1 MKKDI
6 HAPGRP
12 IKVMTRAEATEVLTL
27 YETNTTR
34 QLAKKFKVSQATI
47 CKRLKKARGV
57 MGVMIVNGD

>member
-12 IKVMTRAEATEVLTL
+12 VKVMTQAEATELLTL

-34 QLAKKFKVSQATI
+34 QLAEKFKVSQATI
-47 CKRLKKARGV
+47 CKRLRKARGV
-57 MGVMIVNGD
+57 MINEQ

>member
-12 IKVMTRAEATEVLTL
+12 VKVMTQAEAELLTL

-34 QLAKKFKVSQATI
+34 QLAEKFRVSQATI
-47 CKRLKKARGV
+47 CKRLRKARGV
-57 MGVMIVNGD
+57 MINDQ

>member
-1 MKKDI
+1 MKKIRDI

-12 IKVMTRAEATEVLTL
+12 VKIMTRAEATELLTL

-34 QLAKKFKVSQATI
+34 QLAEKFRVSQATI

-57 MGVMIVNGD
+57 LINGDN

>member
-12 IKVMTRAEATEVLTL
+12 IKVMTPAEATELLTL

-34 QLAKKFKVSQATI
+34 QLAEKFKVSQATI

-57 MGVMIVNGD
+57 LMNGDN

>member
-1 MKKDI
+1 MKKNI

-12 IKVMTRAEATEVLTL
+12 IKVMTRAEATELLTL

>member
-1 MKKDI
+1 MKKNI

-12 IKVMTRAEATEVLTL
+12 VKIMTRAEATELLTL

-34 QLAKKFKVSQATI
+34 QLAEKFRVSQATI

-57 MGVMIVNGD
+57 LINGDN

>member
-12 IKVMTRAEATEVLTL
+12 VKVMTQAEATELLTL

-34 QLAKKFKVSQATI
+34 QLAEKFRVSQATI
-47 CKRLKKARGV
+47 CKRLRKARGV
-57 MGVMIVNGD
+57 LINDQ

>member
-1 MKKDI
+1 MKKMRDI

-12 IKVMTRAEATEVLTL
+12 VKIMTRAEATELLTL

-34 QLAKKFKVSQATI
+34 QLAEKFKVSQATI

-57 MGVMIVNGD
+57 LMNGDN

>member
-12 IKVMTRAEATEVLTL
+12 VKVMTQAEATELLTL

-34 QLAKKFKVSQATI
+34 
-47 CKRLKKARGV
+47 
-57 MGVMIVNGD
+57 

>member
-12 IKVMTRAEATEVLTL
+12 VKVMTQAEATELLTL

-34 QLAKKFKVSQATI
+34 QLAEKFRVSQATI

>member
-12 IKVMTRAEATEVLTL
+12 VKVMTQAEATELLTL

-34 QLAKKFKVSQATI
+34 QLAEKFRVSQTTI
-47 CKRLKKARGV
+47 CKRLRKARGV
-57 MGVMIVNGD
+57 MINDQ

>member
-1 MKKDI
+1 MKKNI

-12 IKVMTRAEATEVLTL
+12 VKIMTRAEATELLTL

>member
-1 MKKDI
+1 MKKNI

-12 IKVMTRAEATEVLTL
+12 VKIMTRAEATELLTL

-34 QLAKKFKVSQATI
+34 QLAEKFKVSQATI

-57 MGVMIVNGD
+57 MGVMIVNGN

>member
-1 MKKDI
+1 MRKDI

-12 IKVMTRAEATEVLTL
+12 IKVMTPAEATELLTL

-57 MGVMIVNGD
+57 LINGN

>member
-12 IKVMTRAEATEVLTL
+12 AMTMTHTEAQELLTL

-34 QLAKKFKVSQATI
+34 QLAEKFRVSQATI
-47 CKRLKKARGV
+47 CNRLRRARRV
-57 MGVMIVNGD
+57 IIDDINN

>member
-12 IKVMTRAEATEVLTL
+12 IKVMTPAEATELLTL

-57 MGVMIVNGD
+57 LINGN

>member
-1 MKKDI
+1 MKKIRDI

-12 IKVMTRAEATEVLTL
+12 VKIMTRAEATELLTL

-57 MGVMIVNGD
+57 LINGN

>member
-12 IKVMTRAEATEVLTL
+12 VKVMTQTEATELLTL

-34 QLAKKFKVSQATI
+34 QLAEKFRVSQATI

-57 MGVMIVNGD
+57 MGVMINAK

>member
-12 IKVMTRAEATEVLTL
+12 VKVMTQAEATELLRL

-34 QLAKKFKVSQATI
+34 QLAEKFRVSQATI
-47 CKRLKKARGV
+47 CKRLRKARGV
-57 MGVMIVNGD
+57 MINDQ

>member
-1 MKKDI
+1 MKKMRDI

-12 IKVMTRAEATEVLTL
+12 VKIMTRAEATELLTL

-34 QLAKKFKVSQATI
+34 QLAEKFKVSQATI

-57 MGVMIVNGD
+57 LINGDN